1 MRKNKCDGN
10 RMDVEGGQ
18 FMLETVLLIIVI
30 NVTYMTLTTL
40 RLIMVIKGYTKVASI
55 LSMVEVFVYLIGL
68 TMVLDEISNPWNM
81 AAYCFGWGL
90 GVYVGSLIERRLALG
105 YVLFEIIVDAAEFEI
120 VSQLRERGYGVTSW
134 FPDGKDGRKLCM
146 TVIAKRKN
154 EKNLRAVI
162 SLMWPKAFIVSYEP
176 NKLNG
181 GFLAKQM
188 RG

>member
-1 MRKNKCDGN
+1 
-10 RMDVEGGQ
+10 
-18 FMLETVLLIIVI
+18 MLETVILIIII

-134 FPDGKDGRKLCM
+134 F
-146 TVIAKRKN
+146 A
-154 EKNLRAVI
+154 EKKLRAAI
-162 SLMWPKAFIVSYEP
+162 LQMWPKAFIVSYEP